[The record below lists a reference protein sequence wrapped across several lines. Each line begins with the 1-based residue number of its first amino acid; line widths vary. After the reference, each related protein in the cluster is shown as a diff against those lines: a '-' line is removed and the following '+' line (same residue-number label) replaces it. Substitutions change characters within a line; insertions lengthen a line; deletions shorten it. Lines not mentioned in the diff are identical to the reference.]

1 MNPAHVGPAKSIR
14 NATGEGCS
22 GSFFGVPM
30 GEESRVLL
38 RSALRSTASPQTAL
52 RRTLDPS
59 PSSVFSGAEH
69 CLPGLGG
76 ALAGRLGERFDRLSC
91 RLPLRGTIVSL
102 LHDGS
107 MEPNTITAR

>member
-22 GSFFGVPM
+22 GFFSCVLI

-38 RSALRSTASPQTAL
+38 RSALRPTASPQTAL

-59 PSSVFSGAEH
+59 PSMYGEVRSALRSLPSALLYGFPVECPSGEHSSVSFTTV
-69 CLPGLGG
+69 
-76 ALAGRLGERFDRLSC
+76 R
-91 RLPLRGTIVSL
+91 
-102 LHDGS
+102 
-107 MEPNTITAR
+107 

>member
-59 PSSVFSGAEH
+59 PSKRVLRSRT
-69 CLPGLGG
+69 LPARAWGG
-76 ALAGRLGERFDRLSC
+76 VGG
-91 RLPLRGTIVSL
+91 
-102 LHDGS
+102 
-107 MEPNTITAR
+107 